1 MRAKS
6 HNTASRA
13 RQEAWS
19 TTIVGGGMVGSLFGR
34 LLAES
39 GAPPDLVVSRTT
51 ASARRAARF
60 SRAAR
65 ATRDLARLSVGTRL
79 IIVATPHAAVA
90 PVAAALAALPQLD
103 FTRLFVCHASGMLT
117 AAELAPLAERGAR
130 VFSFHPL
137 QSFPR
142 IYRPATLLP
151 SARGIT
157 YGIDAG
163 DAEALR
169 MARRLARR
177 LGGRALLV
185 PPHLRV
191 YYHAASVVASTHLA
205 ALTSIL
211 AEMYAQIT
219 APTPSEAATK
229 VNGKAVIGAK
239 SEKHSRDNGFYS
251 VYEPLLQGTL
261 GLVKARSPRQALGGA
276 IARGGVETLAE
287 HLGAVSTHSPA
298 LVLPFAALCV
308 QAIELVRRGGTL
320 PPERIDAM
328 LTAVSR
334 VADFDAFD
342 LEVHAG

>member
-1 MRAKS
+1 MRAKKLS
-6 HNTASRA
+6 TSSRA
-13 RQEAWS
+13 QPEAWS
-19 TTIVGGGMVGSLFGR
+19 TTIVGGGMVGSIFGR

-39 GAPPDLVVSRTT
+39 GAPPDLVVSRTS

-60 SRAAR
+60 SGAAR
-65 ATRDLARLSVGTRL
+65 ASRDLGRLSARTRL
-79 IIVATPHAAVA
+79 IIVATPHAAVS

-103 FTRLFVCHASGMLT
+103 FARLFVCHASGMLT
-117 AAELAPLAERGAR
+117 AAALAPVAERGAR

-157 YGIDAG
+157 YGIDGG
-163 DAEALR
+163 DTEALR

-219 APTPSEAATK
+219 GATPTGPITENTGSSLKTK
-229 VNGKAVIGAK
+229 KA
-239 SEKHSRDNGFYS
+239 SRDNAFYAI
-251 VYEPLLQGTL
+251 YEPLLQGTL
-261 GLVKARSPRQALGGA
+261 GLVKARSPREALGGA
-276 IARGGVETLAE
+276 IARGGVETLTE

-308 QAIELVRRGGTL
+308 RAIELVRQGGTL

-328 LTAVSR
+328 LTAVTR
-334 VADFDAFD
+334 VADLDTFD
-342 LEVHAG
+342 LAAHAG

>member
-1 MRAKS
+1 
-6 HNTASRA
+6 
-13 RQEAWS
+13 
-19 TTIVGGGMVGSLFGR
+19 MVGSLFGR

-39 GAPPDLVVSRTT
+39 GAPPDLVVSRTI

-65 ATRDLARLSVGTRL
+65 ATSDLGGLSARTRL

-103 FTRLFVCHASGMLT
+103 FAHLFVCHASGMLT
-117 AAELAPLAERGAR
+117 AAALAPLAERGAR

-157 YGIDAG
+157 YGIDGG
-163 DAEALR
+163 DPEALR

-185 PPHLRV
+185 PPSLRV

-219 APTPSEAATK
+219 APTPSQPATK
-229 VNGKAVIGAK
+229 VN
-239 SEKHSRDNGFYS
+239 EKKNEKPGRDNGFYS

-276 IARGGVETLAE
+276 IARGGAETLAE

-308 QAIELVRRGGTL
+308 QAIELVRRGGAL

-342 LEVHAG
+342 LAAHAG

>member
-1 MRAKS
+1 MRAKKQS
-6 HNTASRA
+6 TSNRA
-13 RQEAWS
+13 QPGAWS
-19 TTIVGGGMVGSLFGR
+19 TTIVGGGMVGSIFGR

-39 GAPPDLVVSRTT
+39 GAPPDLVVSRTST
-51 ASARRAARF
+51 SARRAARF
-60 SRAAR
+60 SGAAR
-65 ATRDLARLSVGTRL
+65 ASCDLGRLSARTRL

-103 FTRLFVCHASGMLT
+103 FARLFVCHASGMLT
-117 AAELAPLAERGAR
+117 AAALAPVAERGAR

-157 YGIDAG
+157 YGIDGG

-211 AEMYAQIT
+211 AEMYTQIT
-219 APTPSEAATK
+219 SATPTGPTTK
-229 VNGKAVIGAK
+229 PRKMK
-239 SEKHSRDNGFYS
+239 DEKPSRDNGFYS

-287 HLGAVSTHSPA
+287 HLGAVSAHSPA

-308 QAIELVRRGGTL
+308 QAIELVRQGGTL

-334 VADFDAFD
+334 VADFDTFD
-342 LEVHAG
+342 LAAHAG

>member
-6 HNTASRA
+6 QNTERRA
-13 RQEAWS
+13 RRGAWR

-65 ATRDLARLSVGTRL
+65 ATRDLGRLSAGTRL

-90 PVAAALAALPQLD
+90 PVAAALADLPQLD
-103 FTRLFVCHASGMLT
+103 FARLFVCHASGMLT
-117 AAELAPLAERGAR
+117 AAALAPLAERGAR

-219 APTPSEAATK
+219 ATTPSEAATK
-229 VNGKAVIGAK
+229 GIGSK
-239 SEKHSRDNGFYS
+239 IKNPSRDNGFYS

-276 IARGGVETLAE
+276 IARGGVETLAQ
-287 HLGAVSTHSPA
+287 HLGAVSAQSPS

-308 QAIELVRRGGTL
+308 QAIELVRQGGTL

-328 LTAVSR
+328 LTAVAS
-334 VADFDAFD
+334 VADFGNFD
-342 LEVHAG
+342 LGAHAV